1 MEKILNMQINSMISN
16 VSVIRVAISTFV
28 SEIDGITID
37 DIMDIKT
44 SISEAVTNAIEHGYE
59 NKDGIIDI
67 NCKIKDE
74 YITIAVKDYG
84 IGIEDVSLAITPTYT
99 SKPELEHAGLGF
111 TIMENFMD
119 SLEIDSNV
127 NEGTTIVMVKNIVNK
142 KKV

>member
-1 MEKILNMQINSMISN
+1 MEKILNMQVNSIISN
-16 VSVIRVAISTFV
+16 VPVIRVAISTFV

-44 SISEAVTNAIEHGYE
+44 SVSEAVTNAIEHGYE
-59 NKDGIIDI
+59 DEKGVIDI
-67 NCKIKDE
+67 SCKINGEEVNIK
-74 YITIAVKDYG
+74 VKDYG

-127 NEGTTIVMVKNIVNK
+127 NEGTTISMLKTIVNK